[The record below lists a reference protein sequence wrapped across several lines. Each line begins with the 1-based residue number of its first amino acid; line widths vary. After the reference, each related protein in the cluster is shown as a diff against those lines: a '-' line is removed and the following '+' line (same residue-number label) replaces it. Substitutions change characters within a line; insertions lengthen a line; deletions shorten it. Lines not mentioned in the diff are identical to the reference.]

1 MKILNLTQ
9 HKATP
14 EQAAAGVV
22 DMIIPPDKERLAAC
36 LTFDQIPDSLDMA
49 ERAITLCKMAQEY
62 SADAVM
68 LGGAPY
74 FMPVLSAAMKQ
85 HGFRVFFAFSVRN
98 VVEDGDTKT
107 SVFKHAGFVE
117 L

>member
-14 EQAAAGVV
+14 EQVSVGVV
-22 DMIIPPDKERLAAC
+22 DIINIYELDRLVAR
-36 LTFDQIPDSLDMA
+36 LTFNQIPDSLEMA
-49 ERAITLCKMAQEY
+49 ERAISLCKIAKRYE
-62 SADAVM
+62 ADAVM

-74 FMPVLSAAMKQ
+74 FMPVLSSVMKQ
-85 HGFRVFFAFSVRN
+85 HGFRVFFAFSVRD

>member
-9 HKATP
+9 NKATP
-14 EQAAAGVV
+14 EQVAAGVIDIDEGN
-22 DMIIPPDKERLAAC
+22 DMFALCSA
-36 LTFDQIPDSLDMA
+36 LNFGSLPDSLDMA
-49 ERAITLCKMAQEY
+49 ERAIKLCKIAKRCE
-62 SADAVM
+62 ADAVM

-98 VVEDGDTKT
+98 VVEHGDTKT
-107 SVFKHAGFVE
+107 SVFKYAGFVE